1 MTFNQVAKNLQAFPA
16 GVRLSEIINDLP
28 VVTLIGPWDVEIA
41 GITTDSR
48 AVRPGMLFAAT
59 QGEHTDGHHF
69 TQSAI
74 ERGASCV
81 VVSLLHYETH
91 LAHLL
96 TPAYCQHNGT
106 TAIVV
111 HDTRAAVALLAD
123 RFHGSPARDL
133 TLVGVTGTNGKTTV
147 SYLIRS
153 VLDAAGIRSGLV
165 GTVAYHIGDTVRP
178 APFTTPLAEDL
189 HGLFADMRDD
199 GCTAAVMEVS
209 SHALVLDRV
218 SGIGFDL
225 SIFTNLTQDH
235 LDFHRS
241 MSAYRD
247 AKQLLFALHT
257 RGLSLIN
264 SDDPHAGDMKLL
276 PRGRCKTYGARG
288 RPTFRMRDVRLSPN
302 GTDLVIEYR
311 HTRYEIHSSLL
322 GGFNASNITAAFAAG
337 VLLGIDPEIVI
348 RGIARLRSV
357 PGRFE
362 RIVSRD
368 GVIAIV
374 DYSHTP
380 DALTKALQT
389 AREFLGDGRLITVF
403 GCGGDRDHVKR
414 PLMGAAAATL
424 SDRTVVTS
432 DNPRSEDPDMIIRD
446 ILSGVPEGR
455 EVLVKVERRTAIH
468 HALRVARP
476 GDIVLIAGKGH
487 EDYQIIGSTRRHF
500 DDREV
505 VRAYF
510 ESKRGGVAA

>member
-1 MTFNQVAKNLQAFPA
+1 MTFNQVAKNLQSFPA
-16 GVRLSEIINDLP
+16 GVRLSEIINDLR

-48 AVRPGMLFAAT
+48 KVRPGWMFVAT

-69 TQSAI
+69 TQSAM

-91 LAHLL
+91 LSHLL
-96 TPAYCQHNGT
+96 TPAYCQHSGT
-106 TAIVV
+106 AAVVV

-133 TLVGVTGTNGKTTV
+133 TMIGITGTNGKTTV

-165 GTVAYHIGDTVRP
+165 GTVAYRIGDKVRP

-189 HGLFADMRDD
+189 HELFADMRDD
-199 GCTAAVMEVS
+199 GCKAAVMEVS

-241 MSAYRD
+241 MGAYRD

-257 RGLSLIN
+257 RGMSLIN
-264 SDDPHAGDMKLL
+264 SDDPYAEDMNLL
-276 PRGRCKTYGARG
+276 PARRSRTYGMHG
-288 RPTFRMRDVRLSPN
+288 RPSFRMRDIRLTPE
-302 GTDLVIEYR
+302 GTTFRIEYKR
-311 HTRYEIHSSLL
+311 QSFEIRSALL
-322 GGFNASNITAAFAAG
+322 GGFNAYNLTAAFGAG
-337 VLLGIDPEIVI
+337 VLLGIDPAIVV
-348 RGIARLRSV
+348 RGLENMKNV

-368 GVIAIV
+368 GVTAIV

-389 AREFLGDGRLITVF
+389 ARELLGEGRLITVF
-403 GCGGDRDHVKR
+403 GCGGDRDQVKR
-414 PLMGAAAATL
+414 PLMGAAATTL
-424 SDRTVVTS
+424 SDVTVVTS
-432 DNPRSEDPDMIIRD
+432 DNPRTEDPDAIIRD
-446 ILSGVPEGR
+446 ILAGVPEGR
-455 EVLVKVERRTAIH
+455 GVTVKVERKAAIH
-468 HALRVARP
+468 HALRQAKA
-476 GDIVLIAGKGH
+476 GDIVLVAGKGH
-487 EDYQIIGSTRRHF
+487 EDYQIIGTKRRHF

-510 ESKRGGVAA
+510 ESKRGGVLA